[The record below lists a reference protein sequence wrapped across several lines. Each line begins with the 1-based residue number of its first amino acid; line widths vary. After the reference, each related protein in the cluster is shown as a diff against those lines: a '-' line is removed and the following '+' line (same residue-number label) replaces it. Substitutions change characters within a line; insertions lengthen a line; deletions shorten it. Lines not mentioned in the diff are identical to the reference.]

1 MMQTTTSTT
10 NNIRWRM
17 RAAILIVAVA
27 SAYACTP
34 ATESSAVEEAMLLS
48 GRVTSPGGE
57 ALGGIP
63 VKAHREGS
71 NVTVVVYTDTT
82 GAYSFPS
89 WSDLA
94 PGSHTVSIELPDFEH
109 SSQGGVEV
117 SAGQSPQTDFT
128 LQPREPSPSDAT
140 ASEIIAALPG
150 TDDQKVLLAQCSNC
164 HSLQQALK
172 TGHTKEEWAGLIRLM
187 AGERRAS
194 GHFPGTRSYG
204 QQRFIEPLAEYLA
217 SVRGPGSSDAIPF
230 ELRPRPTD
238 VASTG
243 LVITEYDI
251 PRGGQRELYMFR
263 GDRRFVWP
271 HDVIVDE
278 DYAWYTDH
286 FSSVL
291 GRLDRKTG
299 EAVELTYPTPPGGG
313 RDMEIPAGQ
322 ERLGNPGL
330 GGSHDLFFDTQG
342 NVVFGMDE
350 ATVRYDPRTDEF
362 VRWTSGNNMFGMDG
376 ADHVWHTDDGGPLF
390 EIDTATGA
398 VTEHSI
404 PTNDGAYDMDTD
416 SQGRTLINIWRNAK
430 IGMFDPETKAYSE
443 FPTPTPE
450 SGPRRGEIDAQDR
463 LWVALYYAG
472 RVARFD
478 PNTGEIKEFPLF
490 PGTEAFAPPH
500 AAPYSTSVDNEHQFV
515 WTTDFYSSR
524 IFRIDMQTE
533 GVTEYM
539 MPGPYEV
546 RDLTVE
552 SGTDRPT
559 FWIPSYRPP
568 SQIVKVQLR

>member
-1 MMQTTTSTT
+1 MKPTTSTT
-10 NNIRWRM
+10 GNIRKRM
-17 RAAILIVAVA
+17 RAVILIVGVA
-27 SAYACTP
+27 AAYACTP
-34 ATESSAVEEAMLLS
+34 PIESSTAEEAMLLS
-48 GRVTSPGGE
+48 GRVTSSGGE
-57 ALGGIP
+57 ALVEIP
-63 VKAHREGS
+63 VKAHRESS
-71 NVTVVVYTDTT
+71 NVTVVVYTDNT
-82 GAYSFPS
+82 GAYAFPS
-89 WSDLA
+89 WSDLV

-109 SSQGGVEV
+109 TALVGVALSE
-117 SAGQSPQTDFT
+117 GQTARMDFT
-128 LQPREPSPSDAT
+128 LQSRQPSLSDAT
-140 ASEIIAALPG
+140 ASEIIAALSG

-164 HSLQQALK
+164 HSLQWALN
-172 TGHTKEEWAGLIRLM
+172 TAHTKEEWVELIRLM

-194 GHFPGTRSYG
+194 GYFPGTRSYG

-217 SVRGPGSSDAIPF
+217 SIRGPGSSDAIPF
-230 ELRPRPTD
+230 QLRPRPTD
-238 VASTG
+238 EASTR
-243 LVITEYDI
+243 LVMTEYDL
-251 PRGGQRELYMFR
+251 PRGGQRELYMLR

-271 HDVIVDE
+271 HDVIVD
-278 DYAWYTDH
+278 DNYAWYTDH

-299 EAVELTYPTPPGGG
+299 KAVELTYPTPPGGG

-330 GGSHDLFFDTQG
+330 GGSHDLFFDAQG
-342 NVVFGMDE
+342 NGVFGMDE
-350 ATVRYDPRTDEF
+350 ATVRYNPRTDEF
-362 VRWTSGNNMFGMDG
+362 VHWTSGNNMFGLDSEG
-376 ADHVWHTDDGGPLF
+376 HVWHTDDGGPLF
-390 EIDTATGA
+390 EIDTATGEI
-398 VTEHSI
+398 TEHPI
-404 PTNDGAYDMDTD
+404 PTNDGVYDMDTD

-430 IGMFDPETKAYSE
+430 IGMFNPETKAYSE

-478 PNTGEIKEFPLF
+478 PNTGEIKEFPLI

-500 AAPYSTSVDNEHQFV
+500 TAPYSTAVDNEHQFV
-515 WTTDFYSSR
+515 WTTDFYSNR
-524 IFRIDMQTE
+524 IFRIDMNTE
-533 GVTEYM
+533 EVTEYF

-568 SQIVKVQLR
+568 SKIVKVQIR